1 MPELSG
7 IELARKVK
15 EINPKVKVVLITAL
29 EIRGK
34 EFSKEFRSGRIDSFV
49 QKPIGIGELT
59 NKILSLLG
67 ETTREG

>member
-1 MPELSG
+1 
-7 IELARKVK
+7 VK

-34 EFSKEFRSGRIDSFV
+34 EFSKEFRSGRIDGFV